1 MPTGSYRWNPD
12 CHSRTVESGQYRGK
26 ATQMRASDASYL
38 AGFLDGDGS
47 IHFQLVRQKEYR
59 YGYYIRSS
67 LSLSQSTTARSGLE
81 RLQRLI
87 GGGYLRDRG
96 TGMSDLVVTSRPLL
110 IELLRAVEPYVI
122 FKQAHV
128 RRALWLL
135 PQLGPR
141 LNAQDLLRLAHEVD
155 AFAALNYSKTKRISA
170 VDVERHLRSMGM
182 LAPVTTSPITLGR
195 GDGFSATRQIYE
207 THNTPAPRNGVKV

>member
-1 MPTGSYRWNPD
+1 
-12 CHSRTVESGQYRGK
+12 VK
-26 ATQMRASDASYL
+26 ASDASYL

-47 IHFQLVRQKEYR
+47 IHFQLVRQREYR
-59 YGYYIRSS
+59 FGFYIRAS
-67 LSLSQSTTARSGLE
+67 LSLSQSTSARHGLE
-81 RLQRLI
+81 YLQRVI

-110 IELLRAVEPYVI
+110 IETLLAVEPYVI
-122 FKQAHV
+122 FKREHV

-141 LNAQDLLRLAHEVD
+141 LEVQEFLRMAREVD

-170 VDVERHLRSMGM
+170 VDVEQHLRSKGVV
-182 LAPVTTSPITLGR
+182 APVTTSPILLDR
-195 GDGFSATRQIYE
+195 GDGSPATRQIYE

>member
-1 MPTGSYRWNPD
+1 
-12 CHSRTVESGQYRGK
+12 VK
-26 ATQMRASDASYL
+26 ASDASYL

-47 IHFQLVRQKEYR
+47 IHFQLVRQREYR
-59 YGYYIRSS
+59 YGFYIRAS
-67 LSLSQSTTARSGLE
+67 LSLSQSSSARHGLE
-81 RLQRLI
+81 HLQRVI

-110 IELLRAVEPYVI
+110 IETLRAVEPYVV
-122 FKQAHV
+122 FKREHV

-141 LNAQDLLRLAHEVD
+141 LDAQEFLRMAREVD
-155 AFAALNYSKTKRISA
+155 TFAALNYSKTKRISA
-170 VDVERHLRSMGM
+170 VDVEQHLRSKGVV
-182 LAPVTTSPITLGR
+182 APVTTSPISLDR
-195 GDGFSATRQIYE
+195 GDGSPATWQIYE